1 MTDEH
6 VLIMGGT
13 VKAVVEFATRHRVE
27 LGITRREQI
36 IAITNVYQLRGRR
49 GRRLIV
55 LQDCYHRAPHWYEL
69 IVSARQG
76 GLEIEYRNCDE
87 EVR

>member
-1 MTDEH
+1 MSNEH

-13 VKAVVEFATRHRVE
+13 VKAAVEFARRHHVE
-27 LGITRREQI
+27 LGIENFSQV
-36 IAITNVYQLRGRR
+36 IAITDAYQLRGRR
-49 GRRLIV
+49 GQRLIV

-69 IVSARQG
+69 VVSARQG

-87 EVR
+87 GVR